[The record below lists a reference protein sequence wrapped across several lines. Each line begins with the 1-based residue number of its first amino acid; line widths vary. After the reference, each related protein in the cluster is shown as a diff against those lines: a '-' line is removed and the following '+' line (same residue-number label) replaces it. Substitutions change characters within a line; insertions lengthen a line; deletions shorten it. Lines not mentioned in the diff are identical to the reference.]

1 MATRELV
8 VIDVKP
14 GAAMESQSGIAQLWP
29 RIYGAMVRAP
39 ALTER
44 TPTSTVRAPN
54 LRTAAIVMHP
64 ASNFMGHYLID
75 PLAEAGITTLGLNSR
90 YLNNDS
96 QLQMERVIQDLG
108 AGVTW
113 LRGQGFDKIVLIG
126 NSGGAALA
134 AFYQAQAERLTATHT
149 SVGDPTGLSPG
160 DLPLIDGIALTA
172 AHPGRSRLFAE
183 WLDPSVIDERDAFS
197 ADPALDMF
205 NPANGPPFA
214 ADWLARYRA
223 AQVARNLR
231 IEGWARAQLG
241 FVRALPQGVR
251 DMAFIIYRS
260 GADPRHLDPSLD
272 PNDRPPGT
280 TIWGD
285 PRQLNYGANNIGRY
299 TTISSYLSQWAQS
312 SPADGPDNLARAHG
326 PVLLIEH
333 TADAS
338 VVPVMNQLWVDA
350 AGARLT
356 RHALKGGTHY
366 LAGQPKLVAESV
378 EVIAAW
384 AKSL

>member
-1 MATRELV
+1 MSNKELV

-14 GAAMESQSGIAQLWP
+14 GVAMESQSGIAQLWP
-29 RIYGAMVRAP
+29 KIYGAIVRA
-39 ALTER
+39 AG
-44 TPTSTVRAPN
+44 AD
-54 LRTAAIVMHP
+54 TAAIIMHP
-64 ASNFMGHYLID
+64 ASNFMGHYLLE
-75 PLAEAGITTLGLNSR
+75 PLAAAGITALGLNSR

-108 AGVTW
+108 AGVRW
-113 LRGQGFDKIVLIG
+113 LRAQGYRRVILIG

-134 AFYQAQAERLTATHT
+134 SFYQAQAENLTATHNQ
-149 SVGDPTGLSPG
+149 VGDPTGLAAG
-160 DLPLIDGIALTA
+160 DLAPIDGIALTA

-197 ADPALDMF
+197 ADPALSMF
-205 NPANGPPFA
+205 NPANGPPFS

-223 AQVARNLR
+223 AQVARNRR
-231 IEGWARAQLG
+231 IEAWALAQLAY
-241 FVRALPQGVR
+241 VRSLPHGVR
-251 DMAFIIYRS
+251 DMAFVIYRT
-260 GADPRHLDPSLD
+260 GADPRHLDPALD

-285 PRQLNYGANNIGRY
+285 PRQINYGANNIGRY
-299 TTISSYLSQWAQS
+299 TTITSYLSQWAQS
-312 SPADGPDNLARAHG
+312 SPADGPSNLARAHG

-356 RHALKGGTHY
+356 HHVLKGGTHY
-366 LAGQPKLVAESV
+366 LAGQPQLVAETV
-378 EVIAAW
+378 AVLRDW
-384 AKSL
+384 ALGL

>member
-1 MATRELV
+1 MGAKELV

-39 ALTER
+39 GTR
-44 TPTSTVRAPN
+44 I
-54 LRTAAIVMHP
+54 AAIVMHP
-64 ASNFMGHYLID
+64 ASNFMGHYLIE
-75 PLAEAGITTLGLNSR
+75 PLAAAGITTLGLNSR

-113 LRGQGFDKIVLIG
+113 LRNQGYEKVILIG

-134 AFYQAQAERLTATHT
+134 SFYQAQAEHLTATHT
-149 SVGDPTGLSPG
+149 AVGDPTGLVTA
-160 DLPLIDGIALTA
+160 DLPPVDGIALTA

-197 ADPALDMF
+197 ADPALSMF
-205 NPANGPPFA
+205 NPDNGPPFA
-214 ADWLARYRA
+214 PDWLARYRA
-223 AQVARNLR
+223 AQIARNLR
-231 IEGWARAQLG
+231 IEAWARAQLA
-241 FVRALPQGVR
+241 FVRATPHGVR
-251 DMAFIIYRS
+251 DMAFIIYRT
-260 GADPRHLDPSLD
+260 GADPRHLDPALD

-312 SPADGPDNLARAHG
+312 SPADGPDNLARARG

-338 VVPVMNQLWVDA
+338 VVPVMNQLWADA
-350 AGARLT
+350 AGARLA
-356 RHALKGGTHY
+356 RHVLKGGTHY
-366 LAGQPKLVAESV
+366 LAGQPQLVAESV
-378 EVIAAW
+378 AVIAAW
-384 AKSL
+384 AGRLQRSA

>member
-1 MATRELV
+1 MTARELV

-29 RIYGAMVRAP
+29 RIYGALARAP
-39 ALTER
+39 GA
-44 TPTSTVRAPN
+44 
-54 LRTAAIVMHP
+54 RTAAIIMHP
-64 ASNFMGHYLID
+64 ASNFMGHYLLD
-75 PLAEAGITTLGLNSR
+75 PLAAAGITALGLNSR

-96 QLQMERVIQDLG
+96 QLLMERVIQDLG
-108 AGVTW
+108 AGVRW

-134 AFYQAQAERLTATHT
+134 SFYQAQAEHLTATHT
-149 SVGDPTGLSPG
+149 IVGDPTGLAAG
-160 DLPLIDGIALTA
+160 DLVPIEGIALTA

-183 WLDPSVIDERDAFS
+183 WLDPSVIDERDAF
-197 ADPALDMF
+197 ATDPALSMF
-205 NPANGPPFA
+205 NPDNGPPFA

-231 IEGWARAQLG
+231 IEQWALAQLR
-241 FVRALPQGVR
+241 FVRSLSHGVR
-251 DMAFIIYRS
+251 DMAFVIYRT
-260 GADPRHLDPSLD
+260 GADPRHLDPRLD

-299 TTISSYLSQWAQS
+299 TTIASYLSQWAQS
-312 SPADGPDNLARAHG
+312 GPADGPTNLARARG

-338 VVPVMNQLWVDA
+338 VVPMMNQLWADA
-350 AGARLT
+350 AGARLS
-356 RHALKGGTHY
+356 RHVLTGGTHY
-366 LAGQPKLVAESV
+366 LAGQDALVAETV
-378 EVIAAW
+378 EVIRAW
-384 AKSL
+384 AAGL

>member
-1 MATRELV
+1 MGAKELV

-39 ALTER
+39 GSR
-44 TPTSTVRAPN
+44 V
-54 LRTAAIVMHP
+54 AAIVMHP
-64 ASNFMGHYLID
+64 ASNFMGHYLIE
-75 PLAEAGITTLGLNSR
+75 PLAAAGITTLGLNSR

-108 AGVTW
+108 AGVNW
-113 LRGQGFDKIVLIG
+113 LRGQGYEKVILIG

-134 AFYQAQAERLTATHT
+134 SFYQAQAEHLSATHT
-149 SVGDPTGLSPG
+149 AVGDPTGLVAA
-160 DLPLIDGIALTA
+160 DLPPVDGIALTA

-197 ADPALDMF
+197 ADPALSMF
-205 NPANGPPFA
+205 NPDNGPPFA
-214 ADWLARYRA
+214 PEWLARYRA
-223 AQVARNLR
+223 AQIARNLR
-231 IEGWARAQLG
+231 IEAWARAQLA
-241 FVRALPQGVR
+241 FVRATPHGVR
-251 DMAFIIYRS
+251 DMAFIIYRT
-260 GADPRHLDPSLD
+260 GADPRHLDPALD

-312 SPADGPDNLARAHG
+312 SVADGPANLARARG

-338 VVPVMNQLWVDA
+338 VVPVMNQLWADA
-350 AGARLT
+350 AGARLA
-356 RHALKGGTHY
+356 RHVLKGGTHY
-366 LAGQPKLVAESV
+366 LAGQPQLVADSV

-384 AKSL
+384 AARLHGSAA

>member
-1 MATRELV
+1 MGTRELV

-29 RIYGAMVRAP
+29 KIYGAIERAP
-39 ALTER
+39 A
-44 TPTSTVRAPN
+44 AH
-54 LRTAAIVMHP
+54 TAAIVMHP
-64 ASNFMGHYLID
+64 ASNFMGHYLIA
-75 PLAEAGITTLGLNSR
+75 PLASAGITTLGLNSR

-108 AGVTW
+108 AGVAW
-113 LRGQGFDKIVLIG
+113 LRAQGFRKIVLIG

-134 AFYQAQAERLTATHT
+134 AFYQAQAEKLTATHT
-149 SVGDPTGLSPG
+149 IVGDATGLAAA
-160 DLPLIDGIALTA
+160 DLPPIDGIALSA

-183 WLDPSVIDERDAFS
+183 WLDPSVIDERDPFS

-205 NPANGPPFA
+205 NPDNGPPFA
-214 ADWLARYRA
+214 PDWLTRYRA

-231 IEGWARAQLG
+231 IEAWALAQLR
-241 FVRALPQGVR
+241 FVRGLPHGVR

-260 GADPRHLDPSLD
+260 GADPRHLDRSLD

-299 TTISSYLSQWAQS
+299 TTITSYLSQWAQS
-312 SPADGPDNLARAHG
+312 SPADGPSNLARAGG

-338 VVPVMNQLWVDA
+338 VVPVMNQLWADA
-350 AGARLT
+350 AGSRLQ
-356 RHALKGGTHY
+356 RHVLKGGTHY
-366 LAGQPKLVAESV
+366 LAGQPQLVAESV

-384 AKSL
+384 AQGI

>member
-1 MATRELV
+1 MGAKELV

-39 ALTER
+39 G
-44 TPTSTVRAPN
+44 S
-54 LRTAAIVMHP
+54 RTAAIVMHP
-64 ASNFMGHYLID
+64 ASNFMGHYLIE
-75 PLAEAGITTLGLNSR
+75 PLAAAGITTLGLNSR

-113 LRGQGFDKIVLIG
+113 LRGQGYDKVVLIG

-134 AFYQAQAERLTATHT
+134 SFYQAQAENLTATHT
-149 SVGDPTGLSPG
+149 AVGDPSGLVAA
-160 DLPLIDGIALTA
+160 DLPGIDGIALTA

-183 WLDPSVIDERDAFS
+183 WLDPAVIDEHDAFS
-197 ADPALDMF
+197 ADPALSMF

-223 AQVARNLR
+223 AQVGRNLR
-231 IEGWARAQLG
+231 IETWARAQLG
-241 FVRALPQGVR
+241 FVRATPHGVR
-251 DMAFIIYRS
+251 DMAFIIYRT
-260 GADPRHLDPSLD
+260 GADPRHLDPTLD

-312 SPADGPDNLARAHG
+312 SPADGPSSLARAHG

-338 VVPVMNQLWVDA
+338 VVPSMNRLWAAA
-350 AGARLT
+350 AGARLA
-356 RHALKGGTHY
+356 RHVLKGGTHY
-366 LAGQPKLVAESV
+366 LAGQPAHVAESV

-384 AKSL
+384 AGRL